1 MRPAE
6 SERKGFP
13 VIKSLTIAAVLVG
26 GALLAAPAS
35 AAPIGAAS
43 GPALALAQGG
53 SDLVETVQYRRYG
66 YGPRYGYGYRGPSR
80 GAAVG
85 AGIAAGVLGGALAA
99 GALAGPRYYEP
110 APVYVAPRAYGYGV
124 EDVDAVAYCSR
135 RFRTY
140 DPETGTYIASGG
152 VVRACP

>member
-1 MRPAE
+1 MN
-6 SERKGFP
+6 KT
-13 VIKSLTIAAVLVG
+13 LTLAVALVG
-26 GALLAAPAS
+26 GALMAAPAT
-35 AAPIGAAS
+35 AASIGAAS
-43 GPALALAQGG
+43 GPALTLATGAN
-53 SDLVETVQYRRYG
+53 DLVETVQYRRY
-66 YGPRYGYGYRGPSR
+66 YGPRYGYYRGPSR

-99 GALAGPRYYEP
+99 GALAAPRYYEP
-110 APVYVAPRAYGYGV
+110 APVYVAPPVYAPPVPRAYGYGA

-135 RFRTY
+135 RFRSY